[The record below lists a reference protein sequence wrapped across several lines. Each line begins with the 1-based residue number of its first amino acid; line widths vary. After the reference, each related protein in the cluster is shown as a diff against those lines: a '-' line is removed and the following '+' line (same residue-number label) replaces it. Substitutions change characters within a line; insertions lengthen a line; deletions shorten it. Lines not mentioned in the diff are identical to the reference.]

1 MMKMAW
7 LKIRL
12 GRSETLVLIIL
23 VLGIGLRLW
32 GSWLPFMEDG
42 TDIIPI
48 ARDVSLLPS
57 KFNLPPHGSDH
68 GPFLTYQT
76 RLSSLVFG
84 QSPLGWRLGGIIL
97 AVLSFVILYF
107 LVRDGLGKVEA
118 VIAMALV
125 AFNGVHIFYSRY
137 NVEEA
142 PIFFTTAL
150 ILFCFWMAFKKES
163 GLWMLLA
170 GVSVGLGMLS
180 KLVTLFPVPGLFL
193 FLLFSSRGRRWF
205 KRPEL
210 YLAGAVALAIFSPY
224 LYWNWQHNWF
234 DYGNAAKYIEPFG
247 FYGITLDLFL
257 GGFFPMGDISFESD
271 FGYEYMGRLAGLVLV
286 IGIFYSLRRVRR
298 SRSSLTG
305 PTVGLGDEC
314 DYVDFVRMMHFA
326 FWSVVAVSLLVVVG
340 QGRHF
345 VLLVLPAAA
354 LASTALADLWRW
366 ERERQARFVAVG
378 VIVALFGSSAWA
390 THKFG
395 EYWVTTAEV
404 PLAISEEGHPIDMTS
419 LAKGLIEVVRKYEPT
434 LVVLPG
440 KSLRATGSFMEAYS
454 GWKVVSSKKQHRWR
468 KVYAEDLKKVVVIL
482 VAGVKERRYKEWAGR
497 HNLKRLRREEEEVW
511 ASRRFRGHEEKFSLP
526 VRILVFEARDRA
538 GRKAGEDLMNLL
550 VPLE

>member
-1 MMKMAW
+1 M
-7 LKIRL
+7 
-12 GRSETLVLIIL
+12 LVLIIL
-23 VLGIGLRLW
+23 LLGAGLRLW

-42 TDIIPI
+42 TDIIPV
-48 ARDVSLLPS
+48 ARDVSLQPS

-76 RLSSLVFG
+76 YLSSLVFG
-84 QSPLGWRLGGIIL
+84 QSAFGWRLGGIIL
-97 AVLSFVILYF
+97 AVLSFVILFF

-118 VIAMALV
+118 AMAMALV
-125 AFNGVHIFYSRY
+125 AFNEVHIFYSRY

-150 ILFCFWMAFKKES
+150 VLFCFWMAFKKES

-170 GVSVGLGMLS
+170 GVSLGLGMLS
-180 KLVTLFPVPGLFL
+180 KLVTLFSVPGLFL
-193 FLLFSSRGRRWF
+193 FLLLSSKGRKWF

-210 YLAGAVALAIFSPY
+210 YLAGAIALLIFSPY

-234 DYGNAAKYIEPFG
+234 DYNNAAKYIEPFG

-257 GGFFPMGDISFESD
+257 GGFFPMGETSFESA
-271 FGYEYMGRLAGLVLV
+271 FGYEYMGRISGLVLV
-286 IGIFYSLRRVRR
+286 MGIFYSLKRIKN
-298 SRSSLTG
+298 
-305 PTVGLGDEC
+305 
-314 DYVDFVRMMHFA
+314 DFVRMMHFA
-326 FWSVVAVSLLVVVG
+326 FWSVVAVSLFVMVG

-366 ERERQARFVAVG
+366 ERERRARFVVVG
-378 VIVALFGSSAWA
+378 VVAALFISSAWA
-390 THKFG
+390 THKFD

-404 PLAISEEGHPIDMTS
+404 PLTTSEAGYPIDMTT
-419 LAKGLIEVVRKYEPT
+419 LAGGLIEVAGKYEPT

-440 KSLRATGSFMEAYS
+440 KSLRATGSFMEVYS

-468 KVYAEDLKKVVVIL
+468 KVYPEDLRKVVVIL
-482 VAGVKERRYKEWAGR
+482 VEGVGERRYKEWAGR
-497 HNLKRLRREEEEVW
+497 HNLKLTLHKEETIIT
-511 ASRRFRGHEEKFSLP
+511 SRRFRGHLEEFSLP
-526 VRILVFEARDRA
+526 IRILVFEAKERPASPA
-538 GRKAGEDLMNLL
+538 GGVEEKAGEELMNLL
-550 VPLE
+550 VPIK